1 MRTAQQCYHLGLVL
15 LLWYKQDT
23 CKTFEMS
30 AACGKLEQDYS
41 RAGRDFL
48 GESQMSVVRLR
59 IQKVCLEIE
68 TFEIT
73 EMFQFYFCLSPAQS
87 AEVKLTSL
95 PSCHCEKSI
104 SIYGQ

>member
-1 MRTAQQCYHLGLVL
+1 
-15 LLWYKQDT
+15 
-23 CKTFEMS
+23 MS

-48 GESQMSVVRLR
+48 GERQMSVRLR

-95 PSCHCEKSI
+95 PSYHCEKSI